1 MTGGNRGTTQ
11 GYQGQTNGGNT
22 GSQQGYQSQMTG
34 GNRGTQGYQGQ
45 TNSGGQGNFRG
56 SKGDMEGAGY
66 NPSNP
71 FREFGHAIADE
82 AGSDLIDDVMPG
94 KKKYP

>member
-1 MTGGNRGTTQ
+1 
-11 GYQGQTNGGNT
+11 
-22 GSQQGYQSQMTG
+22 
-34 GNRGTQGYQGQ
+34 
-45 TNSGGQGNFRG
+45 
-56 SKGDMEGAGY
+56 MEGAGY